1 MNLLNALESSHQ
13 NIRNLGEQLNQ
24 SHSNEQTEQIFH
36 ALWEQFF
43 AHEQAEEYITF
54 KIMKRG
60 DISQSLSEEALQ
72 YAVDEHHYFERF
84 VEDIALL
91 PQNDPRRHGFIQE
104 LIRQL
109 NEHMTHEE
117 RFIFPQLVAQLDA
130 EKQAILVTEYIEKL
144 KESKLVRH

>member
-91 PQNDPRRHGFIQE
+91 PPNDPRRHGFIQE